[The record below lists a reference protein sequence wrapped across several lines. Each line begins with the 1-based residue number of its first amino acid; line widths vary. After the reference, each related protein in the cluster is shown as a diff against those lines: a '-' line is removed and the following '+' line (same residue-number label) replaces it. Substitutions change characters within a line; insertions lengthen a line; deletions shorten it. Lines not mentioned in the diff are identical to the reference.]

1 MKRKLTALLL
11 AVLTLCLCTGAMAAG
26 YPIDTQ
32 GKDVS
37 LTVYCANAI
46 SNYVTDYNETPFFQE
61 MEKATGIH
69 INFIHPATSGMQEA
83 MNLLFLGKELPD
95 IIMCGNYYDGGVF
108 QGLEDGYFVDLTDYL
123 PEYAPDYWQLI
134 TSGDEIWR
142 QVSNGDGR
150 VAAFYTIKEP
160 GDTQHRRMLLTQET
174 LDEIG
179 ATIPTTL
186 ADVEDVFAKML
197 AHGITPYIL
206 DKTGYEPQFLGMY
219 DLMKGFYKDAEGN
232 ILYGQVQP
240 AFKDYLTLMHDWYEK
255 GYISKDFMASSNS
268 ANNTLFDT
276 GAIGTYSAAVVAAYN
291 RGQKAGFEVSAAPF
305 ARQYNGQQLHWY
317 DYDISPIVIHNEA
330 VAVISTDCEN
340 IEAAVQWLN
349 YCYTEAGSN
358 LACWGVE
365 GEAYNVVDGR
375 RVYTDLIMNN
385 PNLTTTNA
393 SYYYKM
399 HVWPKLNEPDVVCH
413 ADLLKSEGALNS
425 RLKWA
430 NETYFDSAYV
440 LPSVTLSEDDL
451 NTRTEIMSDIE
462 TYVNEMTLKFITG
475 EASLD
480 EFDSFVKQV
489 WDSGLQEVLDIM
501 NAAYADYMNIKA
513 PQK

>member
-1 MKRKLTALLL
+1 MKKILVLVLALVML
-11 AVLTLCLCTGAMAAG
+11 AGMACAEVA
-26 YPIDTQ
+26 YPIVGEGDEPIT
-32 GKDVS
+32 
-37 LTVYCANAI
+37 LTVFSINKI
-46 SNYVTDYNETPFFQE
+46 SDNVSNYNETAFFRHLE
-61 MEKATGIH
+61 EATGIH
-69 INFIHPATSGMQEA
+69 IEWEHPAVSGLQEA
-83 MNLLFLGKELPD
+83 MNLLTLRDKLPD
-95 IIMCGNYYDGGVF
+95 IIMCGNLYNGGEYQGVADGC
-108 QGLEDGYFVDLTDYL
+108 FVDLSEYL
-123 PEYAPDYWQLI
+123 PEYGPDYWSLI
-134 TSGDEIWR
+134 TQSDEYYR
-142 QVSNGDGR
+142 ASANADGVVPAFR
-150 VAAFYTIKEP
+150 IVKPVADPPYHYMLFNMDMLAKLGCELPVYIADYEP
-160 GDTQHRRMLLTQET
+160 
-174 LDEIG
+174 
-179 ATIPTTL
+179 
-186 ADVEDVFAKML
+186 VFQKML
-197 AHGITPYIL
+197 EAGITPYMPP
-206 DKTGYEPQFLGMY
+206 KTGYEKT
-219 DLMKGFYKDAEGN
+219 LMGAFDVREGFMLDADGSV
-232 ILYGQVQP
+232 IYGQVQEG
-240 AFKDYLTLMHDWYEK
+240 FRQYLTLMHDWYEK

-276 GAIGTYSAAVVAAYN
+276 GAIGTYSSAVVAAYN

-305 ARQYNGQQLHWY
+305 ARQVDGQQLHWY

-340 IEAAVQWLN
+340 IDAAVQWLN
-349 YCYTEAGSN
+349 YYYTEAGSN

-480 EFDSFVKQV
+480 EFDSFVEQV